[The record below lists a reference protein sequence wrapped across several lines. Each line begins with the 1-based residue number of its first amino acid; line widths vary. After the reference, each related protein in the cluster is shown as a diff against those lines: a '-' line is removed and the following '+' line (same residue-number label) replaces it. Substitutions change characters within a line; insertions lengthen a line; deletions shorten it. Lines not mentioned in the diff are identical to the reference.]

1 MPKEAVQF
9 FHSEL
14 KKIIPEGASGLTTP
28 MDIKDVSFSNATQS
42 KEELLAKA
50 ERGAWVN
57 SGYSSAMFSDNG
69 GHTGLQMNVEVVTS
83 NIYAVLERI
92 EDMFCRRFKTVANTK
107 TYEFK
112 LKFFR
117 TTNVNVGDNF
127 DRMYQ
132 LLTIGGAL
140 LPLFSLVGIDAE
152 TYMTLLQVEQDLG
165 VKDLLE
171 VPQSMHTLNGG
182 DTAQQDKGG
191 NPKKKEKDL
200 TDAGAKSRDVDTG
213 M

>member
-1 MPKEAVQF
+1 MEI
-9 FHSEL
+9 H
-14 KKIIPEGASGLTTP
+14 
-28 MDIKDVSFSNATQS
+28 DVSFSNATQS

-57 SGYSSAMFSDNG
+57 SGYSSALFSDNSA
-69 GHTGLQMNVEVVTS
+69 HTGLQMNVEVVTS

-92 EDMFCRRFKTVANTK
+92 EEMFNRRFKSIANTK

-117 TTNVNVGDNF
+117 TTNVNIEDNF
-127 DRMYQ
+127 NRMFQ

-165 VKDLLE
+165 VKDLLV
-171 VPQSMHTLNGG
+171 VPQSMNTISGNP
-182 DTAQQDKGG
+182 TQNQGG
-191 NPKKKEKDL
+191 NPVKAEKNL
-200 TDAGAKSRDVDTG
+200 TDAGQKSRDNKSG
-213 M
+213 GN